1 MCFTDA
7 LSLFL
12 CQSCRDD
19 RHRID
24 FHRVASAGEVID
36 LCVQTKKDR
45 AISFE
50 LTHALSDLVSEIS
63 CIDIREDEGVGI
75 TRDIGAGLLLLADT
89 RGNSSIELQ
98 LAVDRDIGVL
108 SLCLLGCILDLCYRC
123 ILG

>member
-1 MCFTDA
+1 MSF
-7 LSLFL
+7 SSFS

-24 FHRVASAGEVID
+24 FHRVASAGKVID
-36 LCVQTKKDR
+36 LCIQTKKNG
-45 AISFE
+45 AVSFE
-50 LTHALSDLVSEIS
+50 LTHALCDLVSDIA

-75 TRDIGAGLLLLADT
+75 TCNIGAGLLLLADT